1 MRKMRIITIKIEE
14 DLLEM
19 LDGYAIRHR
28 MYRSEAI
35 REAIKLLLEKEKKEN
50 RVTQA
55 KVEKGYK
62 LR

>member
-1 MRKMRIITIKIEE
+1 MRIITIKIEE

-19 LDGYAIRHR
+19 LDAYAISHR

-35 REAIKLLLEKEKKEN
+35 REAIKQLLEKEKQETTTKM
-50 RVTQA
+50 A